1 MTKAT
6 VPTLIAEVEEKN
18 DLLNG
23 RSKAVVRLLCDND
36 AKRFYYELYEF
47 EVYLDVVKDF

>member
-18 DLLNG
+18 DLLIG

-36 AKRFYYELYEF
+36 AKRFYSELSEF
-47 EVYLDVVKDF
+47 EVIFGCF